1 MPHILSA
8 ACALV
13 IGALLGL
20 QGAPILPVAVGI
32 SVAAV
37 VAACWAR
44 GHSRA
49 PVIVALGGIL
59 LAAHDQGA
67 RVRAA
72 DARCLAAARQ
82 ATSWEV
88 ELQQAVAPGGFARAV
103 AREVAHGVSRGNTRE
118 NTRGSEPAA
127 RGPRCAVELALAV
140 RSGSAAAGSV
150 VQVHRAEPT
159 GSDRGLLLREAQ
171 LALVHGPGPLDRWRN
186 RVAATL
192 DRRFGPDGPAARALL
207 IADTRGL
214 SPELRDRY
222 ADAGLVHI
230 LSISGLHVAIV
241 GGALLLL
248 FQAMR
253 LPLAA
258 ARVAAVVTAVLYV
271 LAIGAPSP
279 AVRSVTLFAATTLAQ
294 LRQRPVS
301 PWGTFALAS
310 VVPLVDLR
318 TVLDLG
324 WQLSVSGYAAIIVA
338 GRLGRRIPRGWAGW
352 RRTALKELMT
362 GTLASLATAAL
373 VTWHFG
379 RLSLIAPL
387 SNLVVGPVISLLQPT
402 LFLVMVL
409 PDALGA
415 AFVVDA
421 ARPLLRAMHAVAQ
434 VAASVPGAVI
444 DVAPSALAAWLVGV
458 IALAVLVAGWARRPS
473 RWIVVAL
480 GASTLMVW
488 LPNGPILD
496 RGPARTEI
504 HLLDVGQ
511 GDAIA
516 IRSPLGRWV
525 LIDAGR
531 AWSGGDAGRSTVV
544 PHLRMRGGPLA
555 LFVLTH
561 PHADHIGGAA
571 SIARA
576 LRPGKVYDAGFVF
589 GQEGYRELLATF
601 GSRGIPWQRV
611 RPGITH
617 EIDGIAFDFLA
628 PDSAWA
634 AARDDPNDASTVVRL
649 RVGTHRFLFM
659 GDAETGEERWLL
671 DRLGGDALQASVL
684 KVGHHGSRT
693 STSEAFLDAVRPR
706 LALVSVGANNGYG
719 HPNPEVM
726 QRLAAQ
732 GATVLRTDQ
741 LGTVILRTDGERIEV
756 EAAGHRWSVAQ
767 PLPRAP

>member
-1 MPHILSA
+1 MPHLLSA

-20 QGAPILPVAVGI
+20 QGAPILPVAVAVSVGA
-32 SVAAV
+32 VAAAARRRGIV
-37 VAACWAR
+37 V
-44 GHSRA
+44 
-49 PVIVALGGIL
+49 VALGSLL
-59 LAAHDQGA
+59 LAAQDQGT
-67 RVRAA
+67 RIRAA
-72 DARCLAAARQ
+72 DARCLSAALQ
-82 ATSWEV
+82 ATRWEV
-88 ELQQAVAPGGFARAV
+88 ELRQAAAPGGFARAV
-103 AREVAHGVSRGNTRE
+103 ARELGRE
-118 NTRGSEPAA
+118 RSAG
-127 RGPRCAVELALAV
+127 GPPCTVELALAV
-140 RSGSAAAGSV
+140 RSGTAAAGSV
-150 VQVHRAEPT
+150 VRVRRAEPT

-171 LALVHGPGPLDRWRN
+171 LTLVRGPGPLDRWRN
-186 RVAATL
+186 QVGASL

-248 FQAMR
+248 FQAVR
-253 LPLAA
+253 LPLVT
-258 ARVAAVVTAVLYV
+258 ARLAAVATAVLYV
-271 LAIGAPSP
+271 LAIGAPPP
-279 AVRSVTLFAATTLAQ
+279 AARSVTLFAATTLAH

-301 PWGTFALAS
+301 PWGTFALAA
-310 VVPLVDLR
+310 VVPLIDLR

-324 WQLSVSGYAAIIVA
+324 WQLSVSGYAAILVA
-338 GRLGRRIPRGWAGW
+338 GRLGRRIPRRWAGW

-362 GTLASLATAAL
+362 GTLAALATAAL

-421 ARPLLRAMHAVAQ
+421 ARPLLRAMDAVAQ
-434 VAASVPGAVI
+434 LAAGVPGAVI
-444 DVAPSALAAWLVGV
+444 DVAPSATSAWLIGV
-458 IALAVLVAGWARRPS
+458 VTVAVMIAGWARRPT
-473 RWIVVAL
+473 RWVLLAL
-480 GASTLMVW
+480 GASTVMIW
-488 LPNGPILD
+488 LPHGPLLE
-496 RGPARTEI
+496 RGTARTEI

-531 AWSGGDAGRSTVV
+531 SWSGGDAGRSTVV
-544 PHLRMRGGPLA
+544 PHLRRRGGPLA
-555 LFVLTH
+555 LLILTH

-576 LRPGKVYDAGFVF
+576 LRPEIVYDAGFVL
-589 GQEGYRELLATF
+589 GQTGYRELLATF
-601 GSRGIPWQRV
+601 QTRGIAWQRV
-611 RPGITH
+611 RPGTSH
-617 EIDGIAFDFLA
+617 TIDGIAFDFLA

-649 RVGTHRFLFM
+649 RVGVHRFLFM
-659 GDAETGEERWLL
+659 GDAESGEEQWLL
-671 DRLGGDALQASVL
+671 ERLGPDALQATVL

-693 STSEAFLDAVRPR
+693 STSEAFLEAVRPR
-706 LALVSVGANNGYG
+706 LALVSVGANNSYG

-741 LGTVILRTDGERIEV
+741 LGTVILRTDGEQLEV
-756 EAAGHRWSVAQ
+756 EAAGHRWRVVR
-767 PLPRAP
+767 PLPPSP